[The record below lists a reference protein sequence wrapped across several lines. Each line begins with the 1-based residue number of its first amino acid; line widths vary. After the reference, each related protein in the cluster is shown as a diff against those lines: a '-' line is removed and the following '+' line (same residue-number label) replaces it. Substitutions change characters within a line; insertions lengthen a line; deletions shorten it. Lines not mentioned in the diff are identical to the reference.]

1 MQHLTSIKKRI
12 SKHKGTETESL
23 FTYLFHNIGLMS
35 LRPEVTSP
43 KKFPHKL
50 QTRSVSHYT
59 CNNIPN
65 GSILVSL
72 HRIDRYI
79 IDLLSTDDL
88 WWFSHCFCGLW
99 FPSPSHRTRTPL
111 RWPTPLANLQ
121 LNIVHLSTQ
130 TLTPFS
136 GIRY

>member
-35 LRPEVTSP
+35 LCPEVTSQ

-59 CNNIPN
+59 CNNITN

-72 HRIDRYI
+72 HWIDRYI

-88 WWFSHCFCGLW
+88 
-99 FPSPSHRTRTPL
+99 
-111 RWPTPLANLQ
+111 
-121 LNIVHLSTQ
+121 
-130 TLTPFS
+130 
-136 GIRY
+136 